1 MYQLVPESDPIL
13 RKKAEP
19 WLPEDLSPNELIAAM
34 TTIMF
39 QNNGIGLAAPQI
51 GVSKA
56 ILIMGNPDKVYACI
70 NPEIISGEGEVKDIE
85 GCLSFPKL
93 WLHVKRST
101 KIKVRY
107 TGITGELIECEFEGL
122 LARVFQHELSHLN
135 GELFTEKVSDFQL
148 KRALRKRMINN
159 RAQKKFSQPTT

>member
-1 MYQLVPESDPIL
+1 MYQLVPETDPIL
-13 RKKAEP
+13 KKKAEP
-19 WLPEDLSPNELIAAM
+19 WLPEDSSLNELISAM

-56 ILIMGNPDKVYACI
+56 VLIMGNPDKVYACI

-93 WLHVKRST
+93 WLHVKRYA

-107 TGITGELIECEFEGL
+107 WGITGELIECEFEGL
-122 LARVFQHELSHLN
+122 LARVFQHEYDHLQ
-135 GELFTEKVSDFQL
+135 GQCFTEKVGKLSLDLAKKRRL
-148 KRALRKRMINN
+148 KSR
-159 RAQKKFSQPTT
+159 

>member
-19 WLPEDLSPNELIAAM
+19 WLTEDSSLNELVSAM

-56 ILIMGNPDKVYACI
+56 ILIMGNPDKIYACI

-93 WLHVKRST
+93 WLHVKRYT

-107 TGITGELIECEFEGL
+107 WGITGELIECEFEGL
-122 LARVFQHELSHLN
+122 LARVFQHEHDHLQ
-135 GELFTEKVSDFQL
+135 GECFTEKVGKLSLDLAKKRRL
-148 KRALRKRMINN
+148 KSR
-159 RAQKKFSQPTT
+159 